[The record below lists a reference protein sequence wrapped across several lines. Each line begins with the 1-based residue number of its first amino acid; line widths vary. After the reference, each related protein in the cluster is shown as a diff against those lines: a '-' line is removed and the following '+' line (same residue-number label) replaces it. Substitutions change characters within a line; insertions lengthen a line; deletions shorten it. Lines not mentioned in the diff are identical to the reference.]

1 MTWVDATDVV
11 VWQWG
16 TVLRKYDRLGREGTS
31 LGMPRSGV
39 RGPGDY
45 YRASYEHGM
54 IVWSEAHG
62 SRVVK
67 RAFADAYRRSGGVK
81 GTLGVPTTGRRVSD
95 SLPDGGS
102 RHLFEAGALY
112 RNPHTGG
119 VLALWGEIFERFLEM
134 GEASGACGYPITDMM
149 QDADTAQA
157 MFEFGSI
164 SVTDGSVNVDC

>member
-1 MTWVDATDVV
+1 
-11 VWQWG
+11 
-16 TVLRKYDRLGREGTS
+16 
-31 LGMPRSGV
+31 
-39 RGPGDY
+39 
-45 YRASYEHGM
+45 
-54 IVWSEAHG
+54 
-62 SRVVK
+62 
-67 RAFADAYRRSGGVK
+67 RSGGVK
-81 GTLGVPTTGRRVSD
+81 GTLGVPTTGRRVGD

-102 RHLFEAGALY
+102 RQLFEAGALY

-119 VLALWGEIFERFLEM
+119 VLALWGEIFERFLDM